1 MPDDSLSIQNLNELR
16 EYIRFKLCER
26 EELEL
31 GAFRL
36 TESIL
41 TRSGQP
47 CGMFFGG
54 GVLLLALRFGR
65 GIHSLHTFQHLLHLP
80 LHPLQTLPQCPF
92 FHAWQIALGNDIIR
106 TGHAEVEAL

>member
-47 CGMFFGG
+47 CGMFFCLHGPRRTKFSAVWENVHNTILFYDSRG
-54 GVLLLALRFGR
+54 ERFGR
-65 GIHSLHTFQHLLHLP
+65 TQLVSAPVLEHRSSRQPGIERVA
-80 LHPLQTLPQCPF
+80 C
-92 FHAWQIALGNDIIR
+92 
-106 TGHAEVEAL
+106 